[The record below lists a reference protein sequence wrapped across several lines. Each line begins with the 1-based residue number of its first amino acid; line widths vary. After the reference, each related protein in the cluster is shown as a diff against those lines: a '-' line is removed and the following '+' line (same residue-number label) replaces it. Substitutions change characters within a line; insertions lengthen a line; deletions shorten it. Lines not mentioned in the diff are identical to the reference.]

1 MAPRV
6 PRGPFAAGFGGRVF
20 PSPSNGLR
28 DPSGKEKGRASGTA
42 PSVLGRGRGQPSGG
56 QALDLLDQARQLP
69 RRHVGVQD
77 ALLRTAHD
85 ERLRVL
91 EGFLGGGGVAAGDG
105 RLDLADR
112 GAHGAQ
118 ARAVDLRAAGRL
130 TNAFFG
136 RGMMCHLDTLF

>member
-1 MAPRV
+1 MALRV
-6 PRGPFAAGFGGRVF
+6 PSAPFAAGLGGCVF

-28 DPSGKEKGRASGTA
+28 TRSGKEKGRAFGTA
-42 PSVLGRGRGQPSGG
+42 LSVFGRGREPSLGG

-77 ALLRTAHD
+77 AFLRTAHD
-85 ERLRVL
+85 ERLRRL
-91 EGFLGGGGVAAGDG
+91 EGFLGGGGIATGDG
-105 RLDLADR
+105 HFDLADR

-130 TNAFFG
+130 TNAFLG